1 MDSDRPLPPQPPG
14 SERRASPRID
24 PEDRGVILFDGVRLV
39 IGDVARGG
47 FRILVPPPLR
57 FLPGAVYEFD
67 LLLKPKRRFRYGGGA
82 VAARCVWC
90 RPGQAGFRLTD
101 PSRAI
106 DVADLA

>member
-1 MDSDRPLPPQPPG
+1 MASDRSAPPPPSG

-67 LLLKPKRRFRYGGGA
+67 LLLRPKRRFRFGGGT

-106 DVADLA
+106 DVADLT